1 MYYVM
6 ACSGPVPIAAME
18 QAPRLPG
25 GPWFTGARIDI
36 PVPQPLQYTLSSRYR
51 GTPKAFYAPGVPL
64 IRNDLVG
71 ALREAGVDNFELF
84 DAVLKDP
91 VTGEERHDYK
101 AFNVLGLVAAA
112 DMDKSQRAP
121 INLDSE
127 MIDVFFDSLVLD
139 ASKTQGL
146 LMFRLAQSVDAI
158 VVHERVKEAV
168 EKQAVPGMVFYKPED
183 WSG

>member
-6 ACSGPVPIAAME
+6 ECEGPIPIAAMGA
-18 QAPRLPG
+18 APRLPG
-25 GPWFTGARIDI
+25 GPWFRGARISI
-36 PVPQPLQYTLSSRYR
+36 QVPQPLQYTLSSTYR
-51 GTPKAFYAPGVPL
+51 GTPKAFYSPGVPL
-64 IRNDLVG
+64 IRNDLVD
-71 ALREAGVDNFELF
+71 ALREASVDNFELF

-91 VTGEERHDYK
+91 ITGQEFNEYK

-112 DMDKSQRAP
+112 DMDKSKRAP

-127 MIDVFFDSLVLD
+127 MIDVFFDSLVID
-139 ASKTQGL
+139 NTKTQGL

-158 VVHERVKEAV
+158 IIHERVKQAV
-168 EKQAVPGMVFYKPED
+168 EKRGIPGMVFYKPED